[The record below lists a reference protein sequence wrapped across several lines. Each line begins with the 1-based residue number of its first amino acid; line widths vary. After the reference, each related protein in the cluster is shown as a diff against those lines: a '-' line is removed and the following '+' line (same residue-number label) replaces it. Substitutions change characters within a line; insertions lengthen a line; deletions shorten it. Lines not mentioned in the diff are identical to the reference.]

1 MSTCAMICRKDGNGM
16 VKGVYL
22 HFDGYPS
29 HAGRV
34 LRDNYTTPEAVE
46 RLIALGGLS
55 GLEESIDSTVSYARK
70 RGEPIEFACE
80 MPIDEFMK
88 TQSWGYD
95 FVYLFDGESW
105 TCRPGRSGQP
115 FVGIDDA
122 IKAYG

>member
-55 GLEESIDSTVSYARK
+55 ALEESVDTTVSYARK
-70 RGEPIEFACE
+70 RGEPIAFVCE
-80 MPIDEFMK
+80 VTVDDFMK
-88 TQSWGYD
+88 TRCWGYD

-115 FVGIDDA
+115 FVGIDNA

>member
-29 HAGRV
+29 YAGRM
-34 LRDNYTTPEAVE
+34 LKDNYTTPEVVE
-46 RLIALGGLS
+46 NLIALGGLS
-55 GLEESIDSTVSYARK
+55 GLEASVDTTVSYARK
-70 RGEPIEFACE
+70 RGEPIAFVCE
-80 MPIDEFMK
+80 VTVDDFMK
-88 TQSWGYD
+88 TRCWGYD
-95 FVYLFDGESW
+95 YVYYFDGESW